1 MSVISGKRAV
11 MAGVGSLRNWK
22 VNRSITIPSPRGSST
37 AGMPA
42 CLVGNKDWTGSAEFY
57 GYIPTNL
64 PGAGFTFTAAPDNT
78 AASSGNPA
86 IWTGTAIVSSLTVV
100 IDIEAANPISG
111 TIQFEGN
118 GELTASTNGAAL
130 SDATSPAIYP
140 SKGMKG
146 TLAGADITNVRRMEF
161 TLTCK
166 NETYVTGGDSGTSGI
181 VKRVPGNY
189 DASGNFT
196 VYDGAPSTALA
207 YGTIDILRYYVTASY
222 YWAFSY
228 VVLESNNPEADREG
242 GTIPGLTYPWKYTGW
257 KDIAGTWTQGSI
269 SNVAGSTTTWWP

>member
-22 VNRSITIPSPRGSST
+22 AQRSITIPAPRGSST

-42 CLVGNKDWTGSAEFY
+42 CLVGNKDWSGSAEFY

-64 PGAGFTFTAAPDNT
+64 PGASFTFQ
-78 AASSGNPA
+78 GNPDTGNTG

-100 IDIEAANPISG
+100 IDIEAAQPISG

-118 GELTASTNGAAL
+118 GELTASTATI
-130 SDATSPAIYP
+130 SDATTPAIYP

-146 TLAGADITNVRRMEF
+146 TLAGSDIVNVRRMEF

-181 VKRVPGNY
+181 VKRVPGNF
-189 DASGNFT
+189 DASGSFT

-207 YGTIDILRYYVTASY
+207 YGTIDVLRYYVTASY

-242 GTIPGLTYPWKYTGW
+242 GTIPGLTYPWRYTGW
-257 KDIAGTWTQGSI
+257 KDITGTWTQGSI